1 MKTAFLYVAA
11 ISKSLYKISKS
22 ANIQQSSKYH
32 QLVEN
37 LMFDVSTSCVV
48 QLIDMF
54 VYYLT
59 HLFLF
64 RFFVTEKYK
73 SIKAMED
80 DFYQKIIEG

>member
-1 MKTAFLYVAA
+1 
-11 ISKSLYKISKS
+11 
-22 ANIQQSSKYH
+22 
-32 QLVEN
+32 
-37 LMFDVSTSCVV
+37 MFDVSTSCVV

-80 DFYQKIIEG
+80 DFYQKITEG